1 MFGRSIRRPL
11 ECRFF
16 GLLCGGGGGGGNEA
30 ESIDAPHSLSAG
42 TEDEEYTWEEEDD
55 DEDDDDDDD
64 SQAQVPLSAP
74 QRMCQAIKNAFVVI
88 ANVENLWDSPPD
100 PSHQG
105 RSATTTTSGG
115 SAGGGSDDDSVT
127 TRRKKWIVLFWFVV
141 LATSY
146 AGERSTFKL
155 LVDRAG
161 PFRLFAVEMVTAV
174 HAVLL
179 GLSMAVYTIAT
190 KTQQNNHHR
199 RHHHRTNS
207 TSTSTFRSDTVT
219 AGNTAQDA
227 TASLPDTTFR
237 SNHPTAVAATS
248 YSDKP
253 LGLGIPLVDVSLMAL
268 LDVVNLILVFLTG
281 MYVPPALTV
290 ILVQFILPLTVF
302 LTQFSHPDG
311 RCSCSGGGGT
321 TTDDTAANAPLTT
334 ALPGWG
340 GLSATHLW
348 GSLIIFCA
356 VVLALLPAFYSM
368 SNPDFF
374 VYADAIPL
382 RTAYNSLLFVSACIP
397 AAASQLY
404 KEHVFLYY
412 KQPVH
417 LPLLN
422 LVLSIFQFLFASVLS
437 PLVFGLQGLGAKTD
451 EDWTT
456 LYPNTAFSQN
466 FIDGLQCFFLQL
478 DDDDQDNKY
487 PEGARCDDALL
498 LTILHAFF
506 IIAVGVAVDRIVNAG
521 ATKVMY
527 RGVSAGIIL
536 AVLVMQFYD
545 LSIVQFS
552 YGPFIDGLNWTC
564 AILLILGSEVY
575 HRVSLADATFETV
588 YPPMENLY
596 DTDD

>member
-1 MFGRSIRRPL
+1 M
-11 ECRFF
+11 
-16 GLLCGGGGGGGNEA
+16 
-30 ESIDAPHSLSAG
+30 
-42 TEDEEYTWEEEDD
+42 
-55 DEDDDDDDD
+55 
-64 SQAQVPLSAP
+64 
-74 QRMCQAIKNAFVVI
+74 
-88 ANVENLWDSPPD
+88 
-100 PSHQG
+100 
-105 RSATTTTSGG
+105 
-115 SAGGGSDDDSVT
+115 
-127 TRRKKWIVLFWFVV
+127 
-141 LATSY
+141 LAASY
-146 AGERSTFKL
+146 AAERSTFKL

-174 HAVLL
+174 HATML
-179 GLSMAVYTIAT
+179 GVSMAVYTLAT
-190 KTQQNNHHR
+190 QTSQQRHR
-199 RHHHRTNS
+199 GAA
-207 TSTSTFRSDTVT
+207 TSTSTFRANPTPIPGSTTVT
-219 AGNTAQDA
+219 SHG
-227 TASLPDTTFR
+227 S
-237 SNHPTAVAATS
+237 AATS

-268 LDVVNLILVFLTG
+268 LDVINLILVFLTG
-281 MYVPPALTV
+281 IYVPPALTV

-302 LTQFSHPDG
+302 LTQFSHADG
-311 RCSCSGGGGT
+311 RCSFGRSSGG
-321 TTDDTAANAPLTT
+321 DTAATDATESSYIHST

-340 GLSATHLW
+340 GLSAPHLW

-356 VVLALLPAFYSM
+356 VALALLPAFYSM

-456 LYPNTAFSQN
+456 LYPNTAFSEN
-466 FIDGLQCFFLQL
+466 FVDGLRCFFLQL
-478 DDDDQDNKY
+478 SDDDQDNKY
-487 PEGARCDDALL
+487 PEEARCDYTLV
-498 LTILHAFF
+498 LTILHAFS

-527 RGVSAGIIL
+527 RGISAGIIM
-536 AVLVMQFYD
+536 AVLCMQFYD
-545 LSIVQFS
+545 LSIVDYS
-552 YGPFIDGLNWTC
+552 YGPFVDGLNWTC

-575 HRVSLADATFETV
+575 HRVSLADATFETI